1 MQFLPPCFAG
11 FPGRSAALLASL
23 LIVGSAAA
31 ADVAPEDPAL
41 AMVFP
46 TMQPSFPRPAGSV
59 ELIGDGMAGDEVAP
73 PAADEAAP
81 PAALVAGIGQAID
94 ADVLDGFRGGDAV
107 ESNVVID
114 GSVSG
119 NTADRIVSGSNTIQD
134 GAFANSNGINTVIQ
148 NSGSNVL
155 IQNGMVVNVQ
165 FVDPGL

>member
-1 MQFLPPCFAG
+1 MRFIRPCLA
-11 FPGRSAALLASL
+11 PCVGRSAALLASV

-41 AMVFP
+41 AMIFP
-46 TMQPSFPRPAGSV
+46 TVHPSLQRPAASADLV
-59 ELIGDGMAGDEVAP
+59 GDGVAGDEAALPAP
-73 PAADEAAP
+73 P
-81 PAALVAGIGQAID
+81 VAGIGQAID
-94 ADVLDGFRGGDAV
+94 TDALDGFRGGDAV
-107 ESNVVID
+107 ESNVIID
-114 GSVSG
+114 GNVSG

-134 GAFANSNGINTVIQ
+134 GAFANSSGISTVIQ